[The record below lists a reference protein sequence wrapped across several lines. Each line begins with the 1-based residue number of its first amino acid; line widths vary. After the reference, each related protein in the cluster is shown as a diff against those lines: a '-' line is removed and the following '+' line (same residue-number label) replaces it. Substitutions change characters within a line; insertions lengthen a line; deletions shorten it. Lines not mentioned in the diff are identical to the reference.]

1 MFAEYDR
8 VRIKGK
14 NVIGDIVDVQAT
26 SDGTK
31 VYLVESD
38 QEGPSEDPD
47 AWNLRYPIFTC
58 TEDQLEPI

>member
-14 NVIGDIVDVQAT
+14 NVIGDIVDVQTT

-38 QEGPSEDPD
+38 QEGPSDDSD